1 MKCNPRF
8 LLKEFVVLVLLSVPG
23 GVFSVGRASACDQP
37 VAPTESCGEA
47 ICGIHEVRLTGRL
60 VLHEDGS
67 LRLQTTAKGQA
78 DGPVYVLR
86 TADESVN
93 DIVVKLLEQAEGN
106 DVQVAVVG
114 SFDEDSVFVVTAVVS
129 GARSGVS
136 IGSQ

>member
-8 LLKEFVVLVLLSVPG
+8 LLKEFVALVLLSVSG

-37 VAPTESCGEA
+37 LAPTESCGEA
-47 ICGIHEVRLTGRL
+47 VCSIHEVRLTGRL
-60 VLHEDGS
+60 ALLEDGS

-78 DGPVYVLR
+78 GGPVYVVR
-86 TADESVN
+86 TADESV
-93 DIVVKLLEQAEGN
+93 DAIVLKLLEQAEGN
-106 DVQVAVVG
+106 DIQIAVVG